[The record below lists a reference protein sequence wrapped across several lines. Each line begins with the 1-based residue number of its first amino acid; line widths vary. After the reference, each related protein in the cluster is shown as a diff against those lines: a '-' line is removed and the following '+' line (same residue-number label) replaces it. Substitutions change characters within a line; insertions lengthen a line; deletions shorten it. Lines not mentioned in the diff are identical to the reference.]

1 MEADAARKVNFS
13 TLQKLPITVRLLQ
26 RKNFRTAPLFRGKP
40 RRRCYASGVNP
51 RPILTVLAV
60 IILAL
65 GEIAAP
71 LSTCRAGMPVAM
83 VIDAQTPGAKIPA
96 DFLGLSFEMQRVL
109 ADTNGNHYF
118 SAKNKNLIATFK
130 TLGIKNLRV
139 GGNTADRPTLPVPTE
154 ADVDNLFA
162 FAKAANLQVIYTLR
176 LNHGEMAAA
185 VKMANY
191 ISRKYK
197 KQLDCF
203 AIGNEPN
210 VFSTNYAVYIA
221 EWKRFAAQI
230 TAPTN
235 SPGAKFCG
243 PSVSPGHEKWSAQ
256 FANELAGG
264 GQLKFI
270 SQHDY
275 PGGDARKFA
284 TNAVGARET
293 ILSADMAKHYAKFA
307 ANFVPAVISNG
318 LAFRFEE
325 ANSLYDGGALDA
337 SYTFASALWALN
349 YQWWWANHGMIG
361 INFHTGDKVAA
372 RDENKPC
379 RYATFWTTTNGCNIH
394 PIGYAEKTFSLG
406 SHGKMLPVKISSE
419 QTNLNVTAYAILGD
433 DKNFYFTLINQTH
446 GATATDLT
454 VSIGVKK
461 VDGWK
466 HGQILRLTAPAGDVA
481 AKTGVTLGGAQ
492 ITDDAKWNG
501 QWQDLFVP
509 YEKFGFTFTVDLPA
523 ASAAVVKLTPR

>member
-1 MEADAARKVNFS
+1 MKRGNKDS
-13 TLQKLPITVRLLQ
+13 TPV
-26 RKNFRTAPLFRGKP
+26 FRGKNL
-40 RRRCYASGVNP
+40 RDGYACGVNP
-51 RPILTVLAV
+51 CRVLAV
-60 IILAL
+60 LTAVVLCL

-71 LSTCRAGMPVAM
+71 LSSCRAGVL
-83 VIDAQTPGAKIPA
+83 VGVTIDPQTPGAKIPD

-118 SAKNKNLIATFK
+118 SAENKNLIATFQ

-154 ADVDNLFA
+154 TDVDNLFA
-162 FAKAANLQVIYTLR
+162 FAQAADVKVIYTLR

-185 VKMANY
+185 VNMANY
-191 ISRKYK
+191 ISRKY
-197 KQLDCF
+197 QNELDCF

-210 VFSTNYAVYIA
+210 VFSTNYAVYLA
-221 EWKRFAAQI
+221 EWKRFAAAI

-235 SPGAKFCG
+235 SPDAKFCG

-256 FANELAGG
+256 FAHDLAGG

-284 TNAVGARET
+284 TNAFAAREK
-293 ILSADMAKHYAKFA
+293 ILAADMAEHYAKFA

-325 ANSLYDGGALDA
+325 ANSFYDGGALDA
-337 SYTFASALWALN
+337 SDTFASALWALN
-349 YQWWWANHGMIG
+349 YQWWWANHGMSG

-379 RYATFWTTTNGCNIH
+379 RYATFWTMTNGFNIH
-394 PIGYAEKTFSLG
+394 PIGYAEKMFTIG
-406 SHGKMLPVKISSE
+406 SRGRMLPVKITSAE
-419 QTNLNVTAYAILGD
+419 TNLNVTAYAVLSD
-433 DKNFYFTLINQTH
+433 DKNYYLTLINQSH
-446 GATATDLT
+446 GATAADWT
-454 VSIGVKK
+454 VSIGAKK
-461 VDGWK
+461 VAGWK
-466 HGQILRLTAPAGDVA
+466 HGEILQLTAPAGDVA
-481 AKTGVTLGGAQ
+481 AKTGVTLGGAE
-492 ITDDAKWNG
+492 IAADAKWNG
-501 QWQDLFVP
+501 QWQNFFVP
-509 YEKFGFTFTVDLPA
+509 FEKLAFALTVELPA

>member
-1 MEADAARKVNFS
+1 MPVNMSFLKQQMRDG
-13 TLQKLPITVRLLQ
+13 T
-26 RKNFRTAPLFRGKP
+26 PLFRGK
-40 RRRCYASGVNP
+40 RRRNDYPCGVNP
-51 RPILTVLAV
+51 CRILAV
-60 IILAL
+60 LTAVALCL

-71 LSTCRAGMPVAM
+71 LSTSRASELVS
-83 VIDAQTPGAKIPA
+83 VTIDSQTPGAEIPA

-118 SAKNKNLIATFK
+118 SATNKNLIATFK

-154 ADVDNLFA
+154 TDVDNLFA
-162 FAKAANLQVIYTLR
+162 FAKATDLQVIYTLR
-176 LNHGEMAAA
+176 LNHGEMNVA

-191 ISRKYK
+191 ISNKYK
-197 KQLDCF
+197 GELDCF

-210 VFSTNYAVYIA
+210 VFSTNYDVYIS
-221 EWKRFAAQI
+221 EWKRFAAAI

-235 SPGAKFCG
+235 SPAAKFCG
-243 PSVSPGHEKWSAQ
+243 PSVSPGHEKWSAR
-256 FANELAGG
+256 FVDELAAG

-284 TNAVGARET
+284 TNAIGARET

-337 SYTFASALWALN
+337 SDTFASALWALN
-349 YQWWWANHGMIG
+349 YQWWWANHGMSG

-379 RYATFWTTTNGCNIH
+379 RYATFWTTTNGYNVH
-394 PIGYAEKTFSLG
+394 PIGYAEKMFSLG
-406 SHGKMLPVKISSE
+406 SHGRIVPVKISPNE
-419 QTNLNVTAYAILGD
+419 NTNLNFAAYAIIGD
-433 DKNFYFTLINQTH
+433 DKNFYITLINQSH
-446 GATATDLT
+446 GATTTNL
-454 VSIGVKK
+454 SIAINAPEISSFTKGK
-461 VDGWK
+461 
-466 HGQILRLTAPAGDVA
+466 IIRLTAPDGDVTR
-481 AKTGVTLGGAQ
+481 KTGVTLGGSE
-492 ITDDAKWNG
+492 ISDAANWNG
-501 QWQDLFVP
+501 KWENILVQFD
-509 YEKFGFTFTVDLPA
+509 KNTFALLVELPA